1 MNTLTKYTLIAAGTF
16 LAGFIAWYFKDIII
30 YLVVSAIIA
39 MIGRP
44 LVNFI
49 TGIKIKNF
57 KFPRWAASVITLAL
71 LACVILSLMLLL
83 APMVG
88 ELTTLINSL
97 NIENLGTNIREPLA
111 RLNEYIINTFP
122 SVRDDFKIETLILS
136 YIKGVASFDTFS
148 NIVTSF
154 TSIITDLSIAIFSVV
169 FISFFLLME
178 KGLIT
183 DTISAFFSDKNEEKI
198 KNTSVSINKYLSRYF
213 IGISIESLCIALLNS
228 MGLIFIVKMDT
239 ELAIVIGF
247 ASGILNII
255 PYIGPLIG
263 HILAITMGLVYHL
276 NGGATLPLPAYLS
289 IILAIF
295 IITQLIDNYLFQPII
310 YSNSVKAH
318 PLEIFLVILIAGQI
332 GGVIGILSAI
342 PLYTI
347 IRVILVEFYPDK
359 KFVKRLI
366 GELDQNKIGI

>member
-1 MNTLTKYTLIAAGTF
+1 MNTLSKYTLIAAGTALAVF
-16 LAGFIAWYFKDIII
+16 LAWYFKDIII
-30 YLVVSAIIA
+30 YLVISAIVA

-44 LVNFI
+44 IVNKM
-49 TGIKIKNF
+49 TEIKIRNF
-57 KFPRWAASVITLAL
+57 RFPRWAAAATTLII
-71 LACVILSLMLLL
+71 LACLILSLFMLL

-88 ELTTLINSL
+88 EFTTLINSL
-97 NIENLGTNIREPLA
+97 NVEKLGENIREPLA
-111 RLNEYIINTFP
+111 LINEYITSTFP
-122 SVRDDFKIETLILS
+122 SVGKDFRIEALILN
-136 YIKGVASFDTFS
+136 YIKGFASIDTFS
-148 NIVTSF
+148 NIVSSF

-178 KGLIT
+178 KGMIT
-183 DTISAFFSDKNEEKI
+183 NTISAFFSDTTEEKI
-198 KNTSVSINKYLSRYF
+198 KNTSTSITKYLSRYF

-228 MGLIFIVKMDT
+228 LGLIFIVKMDT
-239 ELAIVIGF
+239 ELSIVIGF

-263 HILAITMGLVYHL
+263 HILAVTMGLVYHL
-276 NGGATLPLPAYLS
+276 NGGPTLALPVYLS
-289 IILAIF
+289 IILGIF

-318 PLEIFLVILIAGQI
+318 PLEIFLIILIAGQI
-332 GGVIGILSAI
+332 GGVFGILAAI

-347 IRVILVEFYPDK
+347 IRVILVEFYPEK

-366 GELDQNKIGI
+366 GGLDQNKIG

>member
-1 MNTLTKYTLIAAGTF
+1 MNTLSRYTLIAAGVA
-16 LAGFIAWYFKDIII
+16 LAGFLAWYFKDILI

-44 LVNFI
+44 IVNKL
-49 TGIKIKNF
+49 TEIKIRNF
-57 KFPRWAASVITLAL
+57 RFPRWVASALTLIIL
-71 LACVILSLMLLL
+71 CCIILSLFMLL
-83 APMVG
+83 APMIG
-88 ELTTLINSL
+88 EFSTLINSL
-97 NIENLGTNIREPLA
+97 NTENLGENIREPLSHI
-111 RLNEYIINTFP
+111 NEYITKTFP
-122 SVRDDFKIETLILS
+122 SVDKNFRIETLLLS
-136 YIKGVASFDTFS
+136 YIKGFASIDTFS
-148 NIVTSF
+148 NIVSSF
-154 TSIITDLSIAIFSVV
+154 TSIITDFSIAIFSVI

-178 KGLIT
+178 KGMIT
-183 DTISAFFSDKNEEKI
+183 NTISAFFSDSTEDKI
-198 KNTSVSINKYLSRYF
+198 KRTSISINKYLSRYF

-228 MGLIFIVKMDT
+228 LGLIFIVKMDT
-239 ELAIVIGF
+239 ELSIVIGF

-263 HILAITMGLVYHL
+263 HILAVTMGLVYHL
-276 NGGATLPLPAYLS
+276 NGGPTLALPVYLS
-289 IILAIF
+289 IILGIF

-332 GGVIGILSAI
+332 GGVVGIIAAI

-366 GELDQNKIGI
+366 GGLDQNKIG